1 MSSASILGFFYNQVP
16 GLELVF
22 SLGGHIGV
30 LNSQALSQMG
40 QARMQQQQQHNLSQ
54 HDRQPILHSSLP
66 TAGGTVQGP
75 NSLGLG
81 LTSCLIAKVNG
92 ELSLQL
98 QTMCVSVSP
107 TSLLFTTSKHLPSS
121 PFS

>member
-1 MSSASILGFFYNQVP
+1 MQKIGFTGFDLPQGNMVPMSSASILGFFYNQVP

-54 HDRQPILHSSLP
+54 HDRQPIVVMEMLY
-66 TAGGTVQGP
+66 
-75 NSLGLG
+75 
-81 LTSCLIAKVNG
+81 IYI
-92 ELSLQL
+92 
-98 QTMCVSVSP
+98 
-107 TSLLFTTSKHLPSS
+107 
-121 PFS
+121 